1 MLSRGRSASS
11 VDRPREFGAIVFP
24 YVDSPSDSG
33 WTNRLAQG
41 RAPKGSRKQND
52 FAMECALCPLFRLF
66 SPSTLF
72 LLASPPT
79 KLLNRFQRDFAM
91 ARPVGVG
98 IESISL
104 IATSPP

>member
-1 MLSRGRSASS
+1 VAGPIASLKAARQKARAS
-11 VDRPREFGAIVFP
+11 KTILLWNARYAHSFGC
-24 YVDSPSDSG
+24 SPQSI
-33 WTNRLAQG
+33 
-41 RAPKGSRKQND
+41 
-52 FAMECALCPLFRLF
+52 LF
-66 SPSTLF
+66 S
-72 LLASPPT
+72 LASPPT